1 MDFLK
6 KILFCNTEDK
16 PNKRSQSKPITKV
29 STKNHYDIAQCIL
42 SVLEKVNITY
52 QENRMYLIPGEWFD
66 KLKVYIS
73 NPGSDTDPYQIVNKY
88 IVNRNVMVLVI
99 YEVMKEILSYFS
111 IDFIYYLDITEET
124 NFEYD
129 ANDLP
134 IINWKII
141 KQMSLETFKL
151 IKIKRNLEDDTGKRI
166 DHTFT
171 YAKMLD
177 ESKPKQDI
185 KISKIEVKPLTPVKQ
200 VSAKKEPVKVIDKS
214 HNISETNVKLKYE
227 TITSSNKKENEKGT
241 DKDNKKPADDKVE
254 RNKKDKNSSDIKSD
268 STMTNTIN
276 NKSYLFYHLQ
286 KMHLKP
292 IGLYN
297 GSVYCFMNTGM
308 QCLSSIPELNSFFY
322 EKEYKGLAKTKN
334 LSYCESFSD
343 FVDSYNSNKGSIKPP
358 SSLFSAC
365 HSILQAGNQHDCQE
379 FLRRYLG
386 KIQDEING
394 KTKYNFDKVK
404 NYYQAWSIYKEKNF
418 SIIDQTFAGMFK
430 SCVMCHKCKHVSETY
445 DPFMDISLSFS
456 SMRMKLSNML
466 VEYFKAEDINCEYKC
481 DSCKRKTS
489 ITKYT
494 EICVLPPVIV
504 FHVKRFDGRYGKHN
518 GSIEF
523 KDTIEMK
530 SFTSDDFDHQS
541 KDSFDSTTK
550 YELIAVAEHIGG
562 SINSGHYIAYGR
574 RNDKWYRFNDSSV
587 SLSDEEEAR
596 SRSAYMIFYKR
607 AI

>member
-1 MDFLK
+1 
-6 KILFCNTEDK
+6 
-16 PNKRSQSKPITKV
+16 
-29 STKNHYDIAQCIL
+29 
-42 SVLEKVNITY
+42 
-52 QENRMYLIPGEWFD
+52 
-66 KLKVYIS
+66 
-73 NPGSDTDPYQIVNKY
+73 
-88 IVNRNVMVLVI
+88 MVLVI
-99 YEVMKEILSYFS
+99 YEVMKEMLNYFS
-111 IDFIYYLDITEET
+111 IDFLYYIDITEET

-129 ANDLP
+129 RNDLP
-134 IINWKII
+134 IICWKIV
-141 KQMSLETFKL
+141 KQMPLETFKL
-151 IKIKRNLEDDTGKRI
+151 IRIKRNLEDDTGKRI

-171 YAKMLD
+171 YVKMYE
-177 ESKPKQDI
+177 ESKPREEI
-185 KISKIEVKPLTPVKQ
+185 KISKIEVKPITPVKQ
-200 VSAKKEPVKVIDKS
+200 IARKEPVKLIDKS
-214 HNISETNVKLKYE
+214 PNISETNIKLKYE
-227 TITSSNKKENEKGT
+227 TITSSSKKEQEKE
-241 DKDNKKPADDKVE
+241 KEKEKPKDDKTD
-254 RNKKDKNSSDIKSD
+254 RHKCSDIKND

-286 KMHLKP
+286 KMNLKP
-292 IGLYN
+292 IGLFN

-322 EKEYKGLAKTKN
+322 EKEYKSIAKTKS
-334 LSYCESFSD
+334 LAFCESFSD
-343 FVDSYNSNKGSIKPP
+343 FVSSYHSNKGSIKPP
-358 SSLFSAC
+358 SSLFNAC

-404 NYYQAWSIYKEKNF
+404 NYYQAWNIYKEKNF

-456 SMRMKLSNML
+456 SMRTKLSNML
-466 VEYFKAEDINCEYKC
+466 VEYFKAEEIDCEYKC

-494 EICVLPPVIV
+494 EICILPPVIV

-523 KDTIEMK
+523 KETIEMK

-541 KDSFDSTTK
+541 KSSSDNSTK

-562 SINSGHYIAYGR
+562 SIHSGLI
-574 RNDKWYRFNDSSV
+574 S
-587 SLSDEEEAR
+587 
-596 SRSAYMIFYKR
+596 
-607 AI
+607 